1 MKYYLFLIFRV
12 ILCSEMSTSALP
24 TIIAV
29 MSMRSVAIL
38 WDRTHARVKQDTQE
52 MGGRAMVR
60 LFVLKTDHCTAI
72 AEPWAELHKSYT

>member
-1 MKYYLFLIFRV
+1 M
-12 ILCSEMSTSALP
+12 
-24 TIIAV
+24 IIAV
-29 MSMRSVAIL
+29 VTSVWSVPIL

-60 LFVLKTDHCTAI
+60 LFVLKTDDCTAI